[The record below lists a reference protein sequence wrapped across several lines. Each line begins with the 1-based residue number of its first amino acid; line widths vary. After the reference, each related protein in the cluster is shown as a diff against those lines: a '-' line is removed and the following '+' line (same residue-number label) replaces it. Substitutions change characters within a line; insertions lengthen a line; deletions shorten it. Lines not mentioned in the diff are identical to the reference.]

1 MKGII
6 FNLLEEIVTEEHG
19 AETWDDLL
27 DRADLDGAYT
37 SLGSYPDEDL
47 AKIVEA
53 ASTALAVP
61 PNDVVRWV
69 GRRALPRFHE
79 RYPTL
84 FEPYT
89 TTRSFALRLNDIIH
103 PEVRKLY
110 PGAGVPEFAFDATS
124 SDVLVMEYAS
134 PRRMCAFA
142 EGLLLGTGDHYGEDV
157 QIAQPECMN
166 RGDARCLIEVSAAA

>member
-19 AETWDDLL
+19 SDTWDDLL
-27 DRADLDGAYT
+27 ETAGLDGAYT

-47 AKIVEA
+47 GKLVTA
-53 ASTALAVP
+53 ASTALEVP

-69 GRRALPRFHE
+69 GRRALPLFHE
-79 RYPTL
+79 RYPSL

-89 TTRSFALRLNDIIH
+89 TTRSFALQLNDIIH

-110 PGAGVPEFAFDATS
+110 PGAGVPEFAFDAS
-124 SDVLVMEYAS
+124 SSEVLVME
-134 PRRMCAFA
+134 
-142 EGLLLGTGDHYGEDV
+142 
-157 QIAQPECMN
+157 
-166 RGDARCLIEVSAAA
+166 